1 MRTATLMKLVA
12 MLVAVVAAVGGASA
26 HPHGAP
32 TQEPGGG
39 PEPGSAQ
46 DPAEQEPEELRFA
59 PDEVFGQ
66 EGKQGRVGDTSMIIN
81 GIFEFTDSANDLF
94 VWAWMPTISGEISDN
109 ALLGGLEV
117 NIEAEAD
124 IGGDLFLFAQNSRID
139 GHVGGDVYA
148 FVGDLTI
155 AEGASVDGVIYGS
168 GGALTINGE
177 VGGPLKYA
185 AGIITINARVRGD
198 VNLEAGELELG
209 PGAVIEGELRY
220 ESAREATVD
229 PGAQVLG
236 ETRHFAPREDSEDD
250 EGARAGSWFSIF
262 GWLWDAWWLLS
273 SFLVGAIALLV
284 GGEAARRPAAR
295 LTEQPALGLGFGFVV
310 AVVFPAASILAVILL
325 ATIPL
330 GLIGMAVYLAAAY
343 LARLVTAQ
351 TVGGWLLRRLRG
363 GKPSSAYA
371 SLALGLVLFYLLT
384 QIPYV
389 GFLIWLAAVVAGLGG
404 IFLAT
409 RGHHGSEPGAPHVAP
424 AAI

>member
-1 MRTATLMKLVA
+1 MRTATLTKLAA
-12 MLVAVVAAVGGASA
+12 MLVAAVAAAGIASV
-26 HPHGAP
+26 HPRGAP
-32 TQEPGGG
+32 AQEPGGG
-39 PEPGSAQ
+39 AESGSAQ
-46 DPAEQEPEELRFA
+46 DPEDARSVSGEGI
-59 PDEVFGQ
+59 GQ
-66 EGKQGRVGDTSMIIN
+66 EGHQVRVGDTRV
-81 GIFEFTDSANDLF
+81 IFNDVFDFTESANDLF
-94 VWAWMPTISGEISDN
+94 VWGWRPTISGEISDN
-109 ALLGGLEV
+109 AFLGGQKV
-117 NIEAEAD
+117 DIGAEAA
-124 IGGDLFLFAQNSRID
+124 IGGDLFLFAQNGRID

-148 FVGDLTI
+148 FVADLNI
-155 AEGASVDGVIYGS
+155 AEGARVDGVIYGS
-168 GGALTINGE
+168 GGALTIDGE

-185 AGIITINARVRGD
+185 AGIIAINGRVRGD
-198 VNLEAGELELG
+198 VDPEAGELELG
-209 PGAVIEGELRY
+209 PNAIIEGDLRY

-236 ETRHFAPREDSEDD
+236 ETRHFAPREESEDSEDD

-325 ATIPL
+325 VTIPL
-330 GLIGMAVYLAAAY
+330 GLISMAVYLAAAY

-384 QIPYV
+384 QIPYG